1 MKKINKLPTNR
12 NFGLVFF
19 VVFLII
25 SLWPL
30 LNQNE
35 IRQWSLILSIIFLI
49 LGFFNSRILLPLNK
63 LWTKFGLLLGNLVSP
78 IVMGVVFFFVVTPT
92 GIILRL
98 FRKDVLRLKKNNS
111 NSYWIKKDNLNND
124 MKNQF

>member
-1 MKKINKLPTNR
+1 MKKKFKYQLTEI
-12 NFGLVFF
+12 FGLVFF
-19 VVFLII
+19 IVFFII

-63 LWTKFGLLLGNLVSP
+63 LWTKFGLLLGNKVS
-78 IVMGVVFFFVVTPT
+78 
-92 GIILRL
+92 LEY
-98 FRKDVLRLKKNNS
+98 LKNC
-111 NSYWIKKDNLNND
+111 I
-124 MKNQF
+124 